1 MSEMPNLELRI
12 TDNAE
17 QTARSLGSLASS
29 LTRIQKAIDRG
40 LNLDQAGH
48 AVNRLGK
55 IIENSFS
62 TSAEQSI
69 QSLRRL
75 ANAIVRIQKTVN
87 TGMRLNEAGTEIREF
102 GSTIGTAF
110 GDSSVQAV
118 KSLGTLANSLSKVQ
132 KLINSGLNLSKAGE
146 EIKKFGLTIEN
157 AFGGIAKG
165 SGSQAITGYAPYDQ
179 YISSLNG
186 NKQVNVESYEKAVNM
201 LSSFAKSL
209 NRVQK
214 VIGDGLKLG
223 EVGSKIEQ
231 FGQSVGRSITDDV
244 VARYERF
251 AEAVSK
257 IKGIKLPTISNP
269 LAGTD
274 LETALN
280 KRVQFALG
288 NGTETANL
296 IKQFTREV
304 DSGLAKGTLDDSQV
318 QIYQNAI
325 DGLVQTERALNS
337 AQRHTNQETQDA
349 APAAQE
355 AAESTKTFRDRL
367 KELFTTMSTGKH
379 HSNGLLSAFIRIA
392 KYRFLRTVIKEITDG
407 FSMGLSNMYEYA
419 KVIGHTFAPAVDSA
433 QNALFKMK
441 NSLGAALAPVLQMII
456 PYVVQLVH
464 WFIDLINVVNQFFAL
479 LRGQTTWTRATDA
492 AASSMDRVRAATSG
506 VGHAARE
513 AQKEV
518 KGLLADWDELNIIQQ
533 DTGDNGGSGSGSG
546 GGASGYLPID
556 YASMFEEVDVF
567 DEKIKKIIS
576 WLKDHM
582 NIILSLAKL
591 IGAAWIGWKLNTT
604 FTSGLGKIILQVLG
618 IAVALYGAYKA
629 YGDLKD
635 QWENGI
641 DWGNFTELVNHAS
654 LAVGGLTAAFGLKGL
669 GAGLA
674 GFGLAGIVTSLKDI
688 VTNGEASKEA
698 LEQLKL
704 SLLAEGVGASI
715 LTGNWV
721 FAIAG
726 ALGAVAIEIYQNKE
740 KIVGYIQEHI
750 SEISNLLKTAGE
762 ASIAVGAM
770 LAFSGV
776 SIAGGIG
783 LIAAGLGLA
792 SVGDRLPDA
801 ISSDVEQTFKNIAGI
816 VGEAT
821 LAVGAILAITGV
833 STIPGLMMMV
843 SGLALDTYAKGEGTN
858 LETYVRTAWQKIKGF
873 VLPAS
878 LGFFALGAVLA
889 LTGAGIVPG
898 LKMMAMGVAG
908 ISSGAVF
915 GDLLSDLEEEW
926 NKIRDWANPLSEAS
940 FALGLILAL
949 TGVGVGPGIAMMAA
963 GISGFAADLAW
974 GTLLDDLKQT
984 WENIVTWAKSSAAD
998 FLELLETPINFVID
1012 AINSVIEAVNNIPGV
1027 DIGKVNRFDVNK
1039 LRREW
1044 GLISDELAE
1053 VKENAS
1059 HDEFERGNI
1068 LVDPIGHNSSS
1079 YSFGIDRI
1087 KESAESA
1094 TEALEGANE
1103 QLEKLKN
1110 STVPVEAAVTA
1121 AENSEETVTFE
1132 VPEQEPVVIDVP
1144 VSYNIVSDETS
1155 ADAGAVEY
1163 EYDTGDVEA
1172 LKEKIREALSDFNI
1186 NTDSLL
1192 EDQENSANYFW
1203 SQTLESLVD
1212 SLVRGSG
1219 FEGSE
1224 AERLK
1229 KVFYDK
1235 FWDSLF
1241 DETFEGGYDAPLLK
1255 LQDAIDNISE
1265 LEIPTIND
1273 TGMVDGLSGTATNVE
1288 SIVDRIRGAI
1298 KSLDGLSFNFSGGLM
1313 GGGFK
1318 VVMPAMAAEGGMFTT
1333 GQMFIARERG
1343 PEIVGTMNG
1352 KSAVANNNQI
1362 VSGISAGVA
1371 TANQEE
1377 VRTLNRIEALL
1388 NRIEKKEFAAK
1399 VVPSSGFGKDVRRS
1413 LDMYARNTGVS
1424 G

>member
-17 QTARSLGSLASS
+17 QTVRSLGSLASS

-75 ANAIVRIQKTVN
+75 SNAIVRIQKTVN

-102 GSTIGTAF
+102 GSTIGTAL

-288 NGTETANL
+288 NGKERASL

-304 DSGLAKGTLDDSQV
+304 DAGLAKGTLDDSQV

-325 DGLVQTERALNS
+325 DGLVQTERALDS
-337 AQRHTNQETQDA
+337 AQIDTNQKTQDA
-349 APAAQE
+349 APAARE

-379 HSNGLLSAFIRIA
+379 HSNGLLSAFVRIA

-407 FSMGLSNMYEYA
+407 FKMGLSNMYEYA
-419 KVIGHTFAPAVDSA
+419 KAIGHTFAPAVDSA

-456 PYVVQLVH
+456 PYVVQLVQL
-464 WFIDLINVVNQFFAL
+464 FINLINVVNQFFAL

-492 AASSMDRVRAATSG
+492 AASSMDKVKASTAG
-506 VGHAARE
+506 VGQAAKE

-533 DTGDNGGSGSGSG
+533 DTGDNGGGGSGSG
-546 GGASGYLPID
+546 GGASGYLPTD
-556 YASMFEEVDVF
+556 YESMFEEVDVF
-567 DEKIKKIIS
+567 DDRIKNIVRWI
-576 WLKDHM
+576 KDHLD
-582 NIILSLAKL
+582 IIKSLV
-591 IGAAWIGWKLNTT
+591 IGIGLALLAWKLSNG
-604 FTSGLGKIILQVLG
+604 FTSGLLAG
-618 IAVALYGAYKA
+618 IKNLLKFVKLWVGLSVAVYGAIIMYRSFV
-629 YGDLKD
+629 D
-635 QWENGI
+635 QWNNGI
-641 DWGNFTELVNHAS
+641 DWGNVKTMIAGAS
-654 LAVGGLTAAFGLKGL
+654 IVVLGLGIAFGKLGLGWGLLAVGIALIVNPLKELITTGELSEPAMFQLALGIGAVAAGIAILRKGSILTVARDFLGLAVAAYAAAQAYKEVKEQWGKGINWENFKKLYLYLKLLAGGLLLAFGIKGL
-669 GAGLA
+669 GIGELIAGLTELIAPMKELREA
-674 GFGLAGIVTSLKDI
+674 GWDLKEMSDEAFTQMQAGLMDVGI
-688 VTNGEASKEA
+688 G
-698 LEQLKL
+698 L
-704 SLLAEGVGASI
+704 SLL
-715 LTGNWV
+715 TGTWIPA
-721 FAIAG
+721 AITG
-726 ALGAVAIEIYQNKE
+726 LGAVVLDVIRNWD
-740 KIVGYIQEHI
+740 KIVEEWDKSIKT
-750 SEISNLLKTAGE
+750 LKNIGVQIVYKLAEPFIKAFNGIIDAVNNAITSINKFAGTDLPLINW
-762 ASIAVGAM
+762 S
-770 LAFSGV
+770 V
-776 SIAGGIG
+776 S
-783 LIAAGLGLA
+783 LEQFRRDLGLA
-792 SVGDRLPDA
+792 DDKIKETESDFKGIVITPEYEAKYTAEVIGNKGLIKSIQDA
-801 ISSDVEQTFKNIAGI
+801 LNDIDNSGFRHPFEKGNFDNYVSPYLDQLIKNAGI
-816 VGEAT
+816 QDAEIANRIKENFYDAWEQQYKNPEWDKTYNNLMKWLVNGINSNGGKIE
-821 LAVGAILAITGV
+821 
-833 STIPGLMMMV
+833 IP
-843 SGLALDTYAKGEGTN
+843 
-858 LETYVRTAWQKIKGF
+858 
-873 VLPAS
+873 
-878 LGFFALGAVLA
+878 
-889 LTGAGIVPG
+889 
-898 LKMMAMGVAG
+898 
-908 ISSGAVF
+908 
-915 GDLLSDLEEEW
+915 
-926 NKIRDWANPLSEAS
+926 
-940 FALGLILAL
+940 
-949 TGVGVGPGIAMMAA
+949 
-963 GISGFAADLAW
+963 
-974 GTLLDDLKQT
+974 
-984 WENIVTWAKSSAAD
+984 
-998 FLELLETPINFVID
+998 VID
-1012 AINSVIEAVNNIPGV
+1012 
-1027 DIGKVNRFDVNK
+1027 
-1039 LRREW
+1039 
-1044 GLISDELAE
+1044 
-1053 VKENAS
+1053 
-1059 HDEFERGNI
+1059 
-1068 LVDPIGHNSSS
+1068 
-1079 YSFGIDRI
+1079 GIT
-1087 KESAESA
+1087 ESAESA

-1110 STVPVEAAVTA
+1110 ATVPVEAAVTA
-1121 AENSEETVTFE
+1121 AEDSEETVTFE

-1163 EYDTGDVEA
+1163 EYDTGDIEA
-1172 LKEKIREALSDFNI
+1172 LTEKIREALNNSKIETSDPGALAAFWN
-1186 NTDSLL
+1186 NTIQDSIDEIGKAGGLDNGAIEAL
-1192 EDQENSANYFW
+1192 SDTLYDDWLAALANDDW
-1203 SQTLESLVD
+1203 D
-1212 SLVRGSG
+1212 GSVQG
-1219 FEGSE
+1219 IM
-1224 AERLK
+1224 
-1229 KVFYDK
+1229 DK
-1235 FWDSLF
+1235 IKQ
-1241 DETFEGGYDAPLLK
+1241 A
-1255 LQDAIDNISE
+1255 ISE
-1265 LEIPTIND
+1265 PSEWNIPSVND
-1273 TGMVDGLSGTATNVE
+1273 SGIVNGLSGTATNIE
-1288 SIVDRIRGAI
+1288 SFVGRIRGAI

-1352 KSAVANNNQI
+1352 KSTVANNNQI